1 MALLRLSFDNRDL
14 AEEHAEKQYRLRIAS
29 KSVILY
35 SELDNQRG
43 TLNSK
48 HCRRRQASCGW
59 WPASR
64 EEIEPMKHTHQRRS
78 DCPINFALE
87 TFGDPWSLLLIRDI
101 VYFGKKTYG
110 EFLASEEGMATNIL
124 ASRLARLEE
133 QGILLKKPSELDKR
147 KEEYVL
153 TEKGLDLIPVL
164 VEMAN
169 WSAEYDPHT
178 AAPAAWIALMRAD
191 REKMIGLIRET
202 VQSGGSVFGG
212 EKSLL
217 SHLV

>member
-1 MALLRLSFDNRDL
+1 
-14 AEEHAEKQYRLRIAS
+14 
-29 KSVILY
+29 
-35 SELDNQRG
+35 
-43 TLNSK
+43 
-48 HCRRRQASCGW
+48 
-59 WPASR
+59 
-64 EEIEPMKHTHQRRS
+64 MKHTHHRRS

-87 TFGDPWSLLLIRDI
+87 IFGDPWSLLIIRDI

-124 ASRLARLEE
+124 ASRLAHLEH
-133 QGILLKKPSELDKR
+133 QGILVKQLFEKDKR

-169 WSAEYDPHT
+169 WSAQHDPHT
-178 AAPAAWIALMRAD
+178 AAPAAWIALMNIE
-191 REKMIGLIRET
+191 REKMIRRIRET
-202 VQSGGSVFGG
+202 VQSGGSVFVG

-217 SHLV
+217 SQFV

>member
-1 MALLRLSFDNRDL
+1 
-14 AEEHAEKQYRLRIAS
+14 
-29 KSVILY
+29 
-35 SELDNQRG
+35 
-43 TLNSK
+43 
-48 HCRRRQASCGW
+48 
-59 WPASR
+59 
-64 EEIEPMKHTHQRRS
+64 MKHTHHRRS

-87 TFGDPWSLLLIRDI
+87 IFGDPWSLLIIRDI

-124 ASRLARLEE
+124 ASRLAHLEH
-133 QGILLKKPSELDKR
+133 QGILVKQLFEKDKR

-169 WSAEYDPHT
+169 WSAQHDPHT
-178 AAPAAWIALMRAD
+178 AAPPAWIALMNVE
-191 REKMIGLIRET
+191 REKMIRLIRET
-202 VQSGGSVFGG
+202 VQSGGSVFVG

-217 SHLV
+217 SQFV

>member
-1 MALLRLSFDNRDL
+1 
-14 AEEHAEKQYRLRIAS
+14 
-29 KSVILY
+29 
-35 SELDNQRG
+35 
-43 TLNSK
+43 
-48 HCRRRQASCGW
+48 
-59 WPASR
+59 
-64 EEIEPMKHTHQRRS
+64 MKHTHQRRS

-124 ASRLARLEE
+124 ASRLTRLEE
-133 QGILLKKPSELDKR
+133 QGILMKMPSGQDKR
-147 KEEYVL
+147 KEEYIL
-153 TEKGLDLIPVL
+153 TKKGLDLIPVL

-169 WSAEYDPHT
+169 WSAEHDPQT
-178 AAPAAWIALMRAD
+178 AAPAAWIGLMKAD

-202 VQSGGSVFGG
+202 VQSGGSVFVG

-217 SHLV
+217 SQFV

>member
-1 MALLRLSFDNRDL
+1 
-14 AEEHAEKQYRLRIAS
+14 
-29 KSVILY
+29 
-35 SELDNQRG
+35 
-43 TLNSK
+43 
-48 HCRRRQASCGW
+48 
-59 WPASR
+59 
-64 EEIEPMKHTHQRRS
+64 MKHTHQRRS

-87 TFGDPWSLLLIRDI
+87 MFGDPWSLLLIRDI

-133 QGILLKKPSELDKR
+133 QGILVKKPSGQDKR

-164 VEMAN
+164 VEMAD

-178 AAPAAWIALMRAD
+178 AAPAAWIALMKAD
-191 REKMIGLIRET
+191 REKMIRLIRET
-202 VQSGGSVFGG
+202 VQGGGAVFVG
-212 EKSLL
+212 EKSLVGQ
-217 SHLV
+217 LV

>member
-1 MALLRLSFDNRDL
+1 
-14 AEEHAEKQYRLRIAS
+14 
-29 KSVILY
+29 
-35 SELDNQRG
+35 
-43 TLNSK
+43 
-48 HCRRRQASCGW
+48 
-59 WPASR
+59 
-64 EEIEPMKHTHQRRS
+64 MKHTHQRRS

-87 TFGDPWSLLLIRDI
+87 LFGDPWSLLIIRDI

-124 ASRLARLEE
+124 ASRLAHLEH
-133 QGILLKKPSELDKR
+133 QGLLVKKFSQQDKR

-169 WSAEYDPHT
+169 WSAEHDPHT
-178 AAPAAWIALMRAD
+178 AAPAAWIALMKAE
-191 REKMIGLIRET
+191 REQLIRLMRET
-202 VQSGGSVFGG
+202 VQSGGAVFVG

-217 SHLV
+217 GQFV